1 MGVKTFDP
9 SDKSILDKKQT
20 LSIFPVRDDEPEY
33 ARLPADIKDTTG
45 QQANC
50 YGNQISLVALDQTES
65 LVINGVDEIGENPNR
80 NKQHAFYF
88 NADNCTGC
96 HACEAACSE
105 KNDLAPHLS
114 FRSVGY
120 VEGGTY
126 PNYQRMNISMAC
138 NHCDDPVCL
147 KGCPTRA
154 YTKHAEYGA
163 VIQDPDI
170 CFGCGYCTWVC
181 PYNAPQLDTTVGQ
194 VEKCN
199 MCVDRLEVGLK
210 PACVSA
216 CLGNALDF
224 GVAEELPDNREQMNT
239 NLPGFPDPE
248 ITQPNIRFQQ
258 TSGMP
263 SEVTRTDSMPI
274 KYERGEEGVFK
285 PVVDQ
290 KAGKK
295 KYWNIPRLSS
305 KENPLVIFTLA
316 TQASVGVFV
325 TLFLGNTFNLT
336 AINAIVSSVIYLPLL
351 LASLGLVGLGLLMST
366 VHLGKPLRFYRGFN
380 NLRHSPVSREGLGI
394 VIFMVCVGLHF
405 LAMLPSTNWLIAYV
419 PVIKQLQVPAS
430 ILASLMGGLAV
441 PAGIIALYYMYRCY
455 CIRARPFW
463 NHWQAATTF
472 FGNMFNLGALVISLL
487 AVPYLLYMDESFTG
501 LLSVLGLLM
510 GIGIAIEGIGL
521 YFHARAMRAV
531 ENEGAASHY
540 IQCTTFGLT
549 YYARNGLIIFNLLL
563 LSCLLI
569 SGLENGVGLLGWVLL
584 VLSASLV
591 ALVGRA
597 LFYILV
603 VPTTMPGAFFWKNKA
618 FEQHARDIGLAELPQ
633 VGVVPDSHY

>member
-1 MGVKTFDP
+1 MGVNVLDP
-9 SDKSILDKKQT
+9 SHNSILDKKQT

-33 ARLPADIKDTTG
+33 AKLRVDIKDNTSHQT
-45 QQANC
+45 NY
-50 YGNQISLVALDQTES
+50 YGNRISLVALDQTES
-65 LVINGVDEIGENPNR
+65 LVINGVDEIGENANR

-96 HACEAACSE
+96 HACESACSE

-154 YTKHAEYGA
+154 YTKHSEYGA

-181 PYNAPQLDTTVGQ
+181 PYNAPQLDTTAGQ

-258 TSGMP
+258 TCGMP
-263 SEVTRTDSMPI
+263 GEVTRTDSMPI
-274 KYERGEEGVFK
+274 KYERDKAGVFK

-295 KYWNIPRLSS
+295 KYWSIPRLSS
-305 KENPLVIFTLA
+305 KENPLVVFTLA
-316 TQASVGVFV
+316 TQASVGVFL
-325 TLFLGNTFNLT
+325 TLFLGNTFNVT
-336 AINAIVSSVIYLPLL
+336 AINAIVDSVIYLPLL
-351 LASLGLVGLGLLMST
+351 LASLGLVGLGLVMST

-394 VIFMVCVGLHF
+394 VIFMACVGLHF
-405 LAMLPSTNWLIAYV
+405 LAMLPSTHWLIAYL
-419 PVIKQLQVPAS
+419 PLIKPLQVPAS
-430 ILASLMGGLAV
+430 ILAGLMGGLAV

-455 CIRARPFW
+455 CIQARPFW

-472 FGNMFNLGALVISLL
+472 FGNMFNLGALVTSLL

-501 LLSVLGLLM
+501 LLTVLGLLM
-510 GIGIAIEGIGL
+510 AIGIAIEGIGL

-563 LSCLLI
+563 LSWLLI

-633 VGVVPDSHY
+633 VGVLPDSH